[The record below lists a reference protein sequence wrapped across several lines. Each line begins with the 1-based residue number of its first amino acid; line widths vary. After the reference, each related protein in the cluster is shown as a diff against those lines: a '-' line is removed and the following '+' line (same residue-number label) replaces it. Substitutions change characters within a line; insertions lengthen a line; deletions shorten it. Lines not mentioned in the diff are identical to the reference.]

1 MNEHR
6 LGIIGGMG
14 PQATN
19 TFYQY
24 IIDRTDAHSDQEH
37 LSVLIFS
44 DSDMPDRTGAI
55 LGSETDRA
63 AVSQRL
69 LDDARLL
76 EAVSVFAI
84 ASTAIAFLP
93 KVAATPRRAVANGAC
108 ALALASCFGWWIG
121 TYDIEEAYACTVDVW
136 GVKESYAEQAVINIA
151 SGKYIGSFIVTSSTS
166 ITSPSS
172 LNSG

>member
-76 EAVSVFAI
+76 EAAGYWPSPAI
-84 ASTAIAFLP
+84 
-93 KVAATPRRAVANGAC
+93 PRIIFWTR
-108 ALALASCFGWWIG
+108 SRSR
-121 TYDIEEAYACTVDVW
+121 W
-136 GVKESYAEQAVINIA
+136 G
-151 SGKYIGSFIVTSSTS
+151 
-166 ITSPSS
+166 SPSS
-172 LNSG
+172 T

>member
-55 LGSETDRA
+55 LGSEADRE

-69 LDDARLL
+69 LDDAIPPTIFWTGFR
-76 EAVSVFAI
+76 S
-84 ASTAIAFLP
+84 
-93 KVAATPRRAVANGAC
+93 R
-108 ALALASCFGWWIG
+108 
-121 TYDIEEAYACTVDVW
+121 W
-136 GVKESYAEQAVINIA
+136 G
-151 SGKYIGSFIVTSSTS
+151 
-166 ITSPSS
+166 SPSS
-172 LNSG
+172 T